1 MTVRRSTC
9 VWVLLLGVA
18 LAWTGC
24 DETPPA
30 EVLPADLFEQA
41 VARYQEGDLPTAAQL
56 FEDAEVRFGAAGRR
70 EFQLQALSYGAKI
83 ARERGAFR
91 VALEKTSRGASLARQ
106 LGDFRAET
114 ALRLI
119 EGEAYALV
127 GLPQSAWRSF
137 DEAARLADTFSEQG
151 ALAEAE
157 IALGGLLVRSGV
169 AGNAADHFQRALA
182 AAQSSGRDDLAADAL
197 MGLGEV
203 FEADEKTGEAVNS
216 GTQAIALVDRTDRPE
231 HAALLRLRLGLFL
244 ESAQNANAALTTYRE
259 GVNTLRRARTG
270 RRLEIQ
276 MLHRIGQLYAANRR
290 PAEARKH
297 FNDAMEIARR
307 EGDAI
312 AQTYLALRILRSDV
326 EAISAGQRSHTR
338 IAQAYL
344 QMADRFRSIGQKPG
358 EAAAAGSAAE
368 AMVVG
373 GDVAGARAALMR
385 AVAAERLGFLSY
397 LDPVLHR
404 PYVHLMAPGGRQP
417 QWAALLAN
425 EYFKANRIEDG
436 LTVLDQHRQSVIA
449 DALEEADVQVRHP
462 TVATAALAVRTEWRD
477 LRLHAA
483 ELGAASA
490 LRSAPASGSRDL
502 EALNAHV
509 AGLRQRARSIMR
521 TYPNSGAVVRADTVE
536 LGEIRRFVP
545 RGISAVEYV
554 DCGNE
559 LLTVVV
565 SREEAKVVR
574 QQVDGRSVRDRIAE
588 YERLMQDPLVYT
600 GGGGEASVNPMTRF
614 AVVSTELYDLLVR
627 PIESFIDRGVVFV
640 ASDVI
645 DRLPLHALEKQD
657 ATGRVGYLIEYL
669 SVDYL
674 ASWSA
679 LQFPTRPALRMQ
691 SIVAVGNPSGKNWS
705 VDYELR
711 DIRSFYRLADIAI
724 GQDATWEALRVKRPD
739 LLQLAT
745 SFGPGL
751 PAFGIFVAADSGRAD
766 ATVDV
771 PYVRLTELQPPPVVI
786 LTDDRGVAGGLQPSH
801 AMLLRIN
808 GTSDVFLNR
817 WTADR
822 KAAKFFSEFFFT
834 HLSNGLAPGDAYR
847 QSLLNL
853 IHTRDVNH
861 PRSWAQFFH
870 FGVG

>member
-1 MTVRRSTC
+1 MTVQSSTR
-9 VWVLLLGVA
+9 VWPLLLGVA
-18 LAWTGC
+18 LAWSGC
-24 DETPPA
+24 DETPPPDA
-30 EVLPADLFEQA
+30 LPADLFEHA
-41 VARYQEGDLPTAAQL
+41 VARYQDNDLPAAAQL
-56 FEDAEVRFGAAGRR
+56 FEEAEVRFGAAGRR
-70 EFQLQALSYGAKI
+70 EFQLQALSYSAQI
-83 ARERGAFR
+83 ARERGSFR
-91 VALEKTSRGASLARQ
+91 IALEKTSRGTSLARQ

-114 ALRLI
+114 ALRMI
-119 EGEAYALV
+119 EGEVYVLV
-127 GLPQSAWRSF
+127 GLPLSAWRSF
-137 DEAARLADTFSEQG
+137 DEAARLADTFSEQA
-151 ALAEAE
+151 ALAKAE
-157 IALGGLLVRSGV
+157 IAMGGLLVQKGV

-182 AAQSSGRDDLAADAL
+182 AAQSAGREDLAADAL

-203 FEADEKTGEAVNS
+203 FEADKKTGEAVNS

-231 HAALLRLRLGLFL
+231 LAALLRLRLGLL
-244 ESAQNANAALTTYRE
+244 QESAQNANAALTTYRE
-259 GVNTLRRARTG
+259 GVNMLRRGRTG

-276 MLHRIGQLYAANRR
+276 ILHRIGQLYAANRR
-290 PAEARKH
+290 STEARKH

-312 AQTYLALRILRSDV
+312 AQTYLAFRILQSDV
-326 EAISAGQRSHTR
+326 EAMSVNQRPYAR
-338 IAQAYL
+338 IAQVYR
-344 QMADRFRSIGQKPG
+344 QMSDRFRSIGQKPG

-368 AMVVG
+368 AMLAG
-373 GDVAGARAALMR
+373 GDIAGARASLRR
-385 AVAAERLGFLSY
+385 AVEAERLGFLSY
-397 LDPVLHR
+397 LDPILHR
-404 PYVHLMAPGGRQP
+404 PYVHLLAPGGRQP
-417 QWAALLAN
+417 QWAVLLAN

-436 LTVLDQHRQSVIA
+436 LTVLDQHRQTVIA
-449 DALEEADVQVRHP
+449 DALEEADIQVRQP
-462 TVATAALAVRTEWRD
+462 SVAAAARAVRTEWRD
-477 LRLHAA
+477 LRLTAA
-483 ELGAASA
+483 ELGAASS
-490 LRSAPASGSRDL
+490 LGSAPSAGSRGL
-502 EALNAHV
+502 EALNARI
-509 AGLRQRARSIMR
+509 AGLHKRARAIMR
-521 TYPNSGAVVRADTVE
+521 SHPNSGAVVRADTVE
-536 LGEIRRFVP
+536 LGQLRQFVP
-545 RGISAVEYV
+545 RGISAVEFV
-554 DCGNE
+554 AIGDE

-565 SREEAKVVR
+565 SRGEAKVVR
-574 QQVDGRSVRDRIAE
+574 QKVDGRSVRDRIAE
-588 YERLMQDPLVYT
+588 YENLMQDPLVYT

-627 PIESFIDRGVVFV
+627 PIESFVDRGVVFV

-645 DRLPLHALEKQD
+645 GRLPLHALEKQD
-657 ATGRVGYLIEYL
+657 PTGRVGYLIEYL
-669 SVDYL
+669 SVDYIS
-674 ASWSA
+674 SWSA

-711 DIRSFYRLADIAI
+711 DIRSFYRLADVSI
-724 GQDATWEALRVKRPD
+724 GRDATWEALRAKRPD

-751 PAFGIFVAADSGRAD
+751 PAFGTFVAADSGRAD

-771 PYVRLTELQPPPVVI
+771 PYVRLTEVQPPPVVI
-786 LTDDRGVAGGLQPSH
+786 LTDDRGEAGGLQPTH